1 MINIFV
7 VVNIILCR
15 CFIFIKK
22 LIDIMRYYRE
32 KLMTTKMLISTK
44 KKKKALIVHVT
55 HREHIIFFKTNRLD
69 FEDSGESTVCC

>member
-1 MINIFV
+1 MNDHKN
-7 VVNIILCR
+7 VNL
-15 CFIFIKK
+15 FN
-22 LIDIMRYYRE
+22 
-32 KLMTTKMLISTK
+32 K

>member
-1 MINIFV
+1 
-7 VVNIILCR
+7 
-15 CFIFIKK
+15 
-22 LIDIMRYYRE
+22 
-32 KLMTTKMLISTK
+32 MTTKMLISTK